1 MCGRRRQ
8 GARPFS
14 RSHLLPA
21 APRPRPAPGTGSF
34 ILHPRPTPPGTGAP
48 RRSGRSGPQPA
59 LRSPGHAAIPARGCR
74 KPTEARGRSRASP
87 GVRSPALP
95 PRHRPGFPLPGRG
108 PTAPEPPVSGVQRRP
123 EVSRRPLL
131 SARLPRRRGQT
142 LLCDASGLTAAA
154 EASRWPRGPARWR
167 REAEREARSPPG
179 RLP

>member
-59 LRSPGHAAIPARGCR
+59 LRSPGHAAIRARGCR

-95 PRHRPGFPLPGRG
+95 PGTGRASPSPAAAPRPRSPRCPAFSGGRKSPG
-108 PTAPEPPVSGVQRRP
+108 APSSAPDFLAAEARP
-123 EVSRRPLL
+123 FSAMPRASR
-131 SARLPRRRGQT
+131 RLPRQADGRAARRVG
-142 LLCDASGLTAAA
+142 
-154 EASRWPRGPARWR
+154 
-167 REAEREARSPPG
+167 
-179 RLP
+179 